1 MQLFFDK
8 VTKASHQTSQI
19 LELPEKQPT
28 CLVLEV
34 SIVCS
39 SCLVV
44 MSFCKASKQA
54 FLSFGTSWM
63 MLDWKKTLAILSNA
77 SKSSSYQKRTRIGW
91 NNLSLLFFFRTFPN
105 DAVTCRTKC
114 LSGSRPSKQI
124 ELLHSDSS
132 TSRPGRHGHKLD
144 SFPSQDL
151 PPSSFKSTQRHS
163 KVYKTS
169 HQNTKSHIHPKT
181 KDAVFLGNLLQ
192 ISCDKHLLRS
202 TQVPKTP

>member
-1 MQLFFDK
+1 MQLFFDE
-8 VTKASHQTSQI
+8 VPKASHQTSQI
-19 LELPEKQPT
+19 LEVPEKQPT

-77 SKSSSYQKRTRIGW
+77 SKSSSYQKRSRIAW
-91 NNLSLLFFFRTFPN
+91 NNLSLSFSFCTFPN
-105 DAVTCRTKC
+105 DAVKLTSFKC
-114 LSGSRPSKQI
+114 LSGSWPSKQI

-132 TSRPGRHGHKLD
+132 TSHPGRHGHKLLVPNKIFL
-144 SFPSQDL
+144 SF
-151 PPSSFKSTQRHS
+151 
-163 KVYKTS
+163 
-169 HQNTKSHIHPKT
+169 
-181 KDAVFLGNLLQ
+181 
-192 ISCDKHLLRS
+192 
-202 TQVPKTP
+202 